1 MRIEGSSSMVRIVA
15 DTSTMYSSAQARAA
29 GFDVAPL
36 AVTIAGKTY
45 KELDEI
51 QLAEFV
57 GIIGQGHMPTSSQ
70 PALGD
75 VIAMYEACGKDEV
88 LNIAMADGL
97 SGTYSTAVAAA
108 RNVDNSRIEVI
119 NTGTLCGPHR
129 YMVETAARMAHAG
142 ATLQQIKARIHALME
157 TDLSFLIPSDFDY
170 LRRGGRLSPLVSLV
184 GKTIKLAPVLTQSKD
199 GRQLVMSTVS
209 RSFKLAIKHVSRELK
224 EWGVGKG
231 WRIYVVHAAATGLAE
246 AARAQLK
253 EVFPESTFE
262 LLPLT
267 PVFTTQGSPG
277 CVAIQT
283 IKEL

>member
-1 MRIEGSSSMVRIVA
+1 MVRIVA
-15 DTSTMYSSAQARAA
+15 DTSTMYSTEAARAA

-51 QLAEFV
+51 QLEEFV
-57 GIIGQGHMPTSSQ
+57 SIIGQGHMPVSSQ

-75 VIAMYEACGKDEV
+75 VIAMYERCGDDEV
-88 LNIAMADGL
+88 LNISMADGL

-108 RNVDNSRIEVI
+108 QNVENGKIEVI

-129 YMVETAARMAHAG
+129 YMVEAAAKMARAG
-142 ATLQQIKARIHALME
+142 ATLQQIKDKVHALME

-209 RSFKLAIKHVSRELK
+209 RSFKLGIKHVIKELK
-224 EWGVGKG
+224 EWGVEQG
-231 WRIYVVHAAATGLAE
+231 WRIYVVHSAAAGLAE
-246 AARAQLK
+246 AARAQLQ
-253 EVFPESTFE
+253 EAFE
-262 LLPLT
+262 HATLEILPLT
-267 PVFTTQGSPG
+267 PVFTTQGGPG
-277 CVAIQT
+277 CVAIQVV
-283 IKEL
+283 KEL

>member
-1 MRIEGSSSMVRIVA
+1 MVRIVA
-15 DTSTMYSSAQARAA
+15 DTSTMYSTEAARAA

-51 QLAEFV
+51 QLEEFV
-57 GIIGQGHMPTSSQ
+57 SIIGQGHMPVSSQ

-75 VIAMYEACGKDEV
+75 VIAMYERCGDNEV
-88 LNIAMADGL
+88 LNISMADGL

-108 RNVDNSRIEVI
+108 QNVENGKIEVI

-129 YMVETAARMAHAG
+129 YMVEAAAKMAQAG
-142 ATLQQIKARIHALME
+142 ATLQQIKDKVHALME

-209 RSFKLAIKHVSRELK
+209 RSFKLGIKHVIKELK
-224 EWGVGKG
+224 EWGVEQG
-231 WRIYVVHAAATGLAE
+231 WRIYVVHSAAAGLAE
-246 AARAQLK
+246 AARAQLQEAFEHATL
-253 EVFPESTFE
+253 EV
-262 LLPLT
+262 LPLT
-267 PVFTTQGSPG
+267 PVFTTQGGPG
-277 CVAIQT
+277 CVAIQVV
-283 IKEL
+283 KEL

>member
-1 MRIEGSSSMVRIVA
+1 MVRIVA
-15 DTSTMYSSAQARAA
+15 DTSTMYSTEAARAA

-51 QLAEFV
+51 QLEEFV
-57 GIIGQGHMPTSSQ
+57 SIIGQGHMPVSSQ

-75 VIAMYEACGKDEV
+75 VIAMYERCGDDEV
-88 LNIAMADGL
+88 LNISMADGL

-108 RNVDNSRIEVI
+108 QNVENGKIEVI

-129 YMVETAARMAHAG
+129 YMVEAAAKMARAG
-142 ATLQQIKARIHALME
+142 ATLQQIKDKVHALME

-209 RSFKLAIKHVSRELK
+209 RSFTLAIKHVAKELSA
-224 EWGVGKG
+224 WGVGKG
-231 WRIYVVHAAATGLAE
+231 WRIYVVHSAAAGLAE
-246 AARAQLK
+246 AARAQLQEAFEHATL
-253 EVFPESTFE
+253 EV
-262 LLPLT
+262 LPLT
-267 PVFTTQGSPG
+267 PVFTTQGGPG
-277 CVAIQT
+277 CVAIQVV
-283 IKEL
+283 KEL

>member
-1 MRIEGSSSMVRIVA
+1 MVRIVA
-15 DTSTMYSSAQARAA
+15 DTSTMYSTEAARAA
-29 GFDVAPL
+29 GFEVAPL

-51 QLAEFV
+51 QLEEFV
-57 GIIGQGHMPTSSQ
+57 SIIGQGHMPVSSQ

-75 VIAMYEACGKDEV
+75 VIAMYESCGDDEV
-88 LNIAMADGL
+88 LNLSMADGL

-108 RNVDNSRIEVI
+108 QNVEGGKNEVI

-129 YMVETAARMAHAG
+129 YMVEVAAKMAQAG
-142 ATLQQIKARIHALME
+142 ATLQQIKDKVHALME

-209 RSFKLAIKHVSRELK
+209 RSFKLGIKHVIKELK
-224 EWGVGKG
+224 EWGVEQG
-231 WRIYVVHAAATGLAE
+231 WRIYVVHSAAAGLAE
-246 AARAQLK
+246 AARAQLTEAFPDSTM
-253 EVFPESTFE
+253 EV
-262 LLPLT
+262 LPLT
-267 PVFTTQGSPG
+267 PVFTTQGGPG
-277 CVAIQT
+277 CVAIQVV
-283 IKEL
+283 KEL

>member
-1 MRIEGSSSMVRIVA
+1 MVRIVA
-15 DTSTMYSSAQARAA
+15 DTSTMYSTAQAREA

-36 AVTIAGKTY
+36 SVTIAGKSY
-45 KELDEI
+45 KELNEI
-51 QLAEFV
+51 QLDEFIH
-57 GIIGQGHMPTSSQ
+57 IIGQGHMPTSSQ

-75 VIAMYEACGKDEV
+75 VIAMYERCGTDEV
-88 LNIAMADGL
+88 LNLAMADGL

-108 RNVDNSRIEVI
+108 QNADNADKIEVI

-129 YMVETAARMAHAG
+129 YMVERATQMAQAG
-142 ATLQQIKARIHALME
+142 ASLQEIKDKVHALMD

-209 RSFKLAIKHVSRELK
+209 RSFKLAINHVAKELK
-224 EWGVGKG
+224 EWGVEKG
-231 WRIYVVHAAATGLAE
+231 WRIYIVHAAAPGLAE
-246 AARAQLK
+246 AARAQLT
-253 EVFPESTFE
+253 EAFPGATLE

-267 PVFTTQGSPG
+267 PVFTTQGGPG
-277 CVAIQT
+277 CVAVQVV
-283 IKEL
+283 KEL

>member
-1 MRIEGSSSMVRIVA
+1 MVRIVA
-15 DTSTMYSSAQARAA
+15 DTSTMYSTEAARAA

-51 QLAEFV
+51 QLDEFV
-57 GIIGQGHMPTSSQ
+57 SIIGQGHMPVSSQ

-75 VIAMYEACGKDEV
+75 VIAMYERCGDDEV
-88 LNIAMADGL
+88 LNISMADGL

-108 RNVDNSRIEVI
+108 QNVENSKIEVI
-119 NTGTLCGPHR
+119 DTGTLCGPHR
-129 YMVETAARMAHAG
+129 YMVEAAAKMAQAG
-142 ATLQQIKARIHALME
+142 ATLHQIKDKVHALME

-209 RSFKLAIKHVSRELK
+209 RSFKLGIKHVIKELK
-224 EWGVGKG
+224 EWGVEQG
-231 WRIYVVHAAATGLAE
+231 WRIYVVHSAAAGLAE
-246 AARAQLK
+246 AARAQLQ
-253 EVFPESTFE
+253 EAFE
-262 LLPLT
+262 HATLEILPLT
-267 PVFTTQGSPG
+267 PVFTTQGGPG
-277 CVAIQT
+277 CVAIQVV
-283 IKEL
+283 KEL

>member
-1 MRIEGSSSMVRIVA
+1 MVRIVA
-15 DTSTMYSSAQARAA
+15 DTSTMYSSAQAEAA
-29 GFDVAPL
+29 GFAVAPL
-36 AVTIAGKTY
+36 SVTIAGQTY
-45 KELDEI
+45 RELDEI
-51 QLAEFV
+51 QLEEFV

-75 VIAMYEACGKDEV
+75 VIAMYEGCGDDEV

-97 SGTYSTAVAAA
+97 SGTYSTAVAATQ
-108 RNVDNSRIEVI
+108 NVENDKIEVI

-129 YMVETAARMAHAG
+129 YMVEVAAKLAKDG
-142 ATLQQIKARIHALME
+142 APLSEIKEKVHALME
-157 TDLSFLIPSDFDY
+157 TDISFLIPSDFDY

-209 RSFKLAIKHVSRELK
+209 RSFKLAIKHVAKELQA
-224 EWGVGKG
+224 WGVEKG
-231 WRIYVVHAAATGLAE
+231 WRIYVVHAAAPGLAE

-253 EVFPESTFE
+253 EIFQQATFE

-267 PVFTTQGSPG
+267 PVFTTQGGPG
-277 CVAIQT
+277 CVAIQAV
-283 IKEL
+283 KEL

>member
-1 MRIEGSSSMVRIVA
+1 MVRIVA
-15 DTSTMYSSAQARAA
+15 DTSTMYSTETARAA

-51 QLAEFV
+51 QLEEFV
-57 GIIGQGHMPTSSQ
+57 SIIGQGHMPVSSQ

-75 VIAMYEACGKDEV
+75 VIAMYEACGEDEV
-88 LNIAMADGL
+88 LNLSMADGL

-108 RNVDNSRIEVI
+108 QNVENGKIEVI

-129 YMVETAARMAHAG
+129 YMVEAAAKMAQAG
-142 ATLQQIKARIHALME
+142 ATLRQIKDKVHALME

-209 RSFKLAIKHVSRELK
+209 RSFKLGIKHVIKELK
-224 EWGVGKG
+224 EWGVEQG
-231 WRIYVVHAAATGLAE
+231 WRIYVVHSAAAGLAE
-246 AARAQLK
+246 AARAQLQEAFEHATL
-253 EVFPESTFE
+253 EV
-262 LLPLT
+262 LPLT
-267 PVFTTQGSPG
+267 PVFTTQGGPG
-277 CVAIQT
+277 CVAIQVV
-283 IKEL
+283 KEL

>member
-1 MRIEGSSSMVRIVA
+1 MVRIVA
-15 DTSTMYSSAQARAA
+15 DTSTMYSTEAARAA
-29 GFDVAPL
+29 GFDIAPL

-51 QLAEFV
+51 QLDEFV
-57 GIIGQGHMPTSSQ
+57 SIIGQGHMPVSSQ

-75 VIAMYEACGKDEV
+75 VIAMYERCGDDEV

-108 RNVDNSRIEVI
+108 QNVENRKIEVI

-129 YMVETAARMAHAG
+129 YMVEVAAKMAQAG
-142 ATLQQIKARIHALME
+142 ATLRQIKDKVHALME

-209 RSFKLAIKHVSRELK
+209 RSFKLGIKHVIKELK
-224 EWGVGKG
+224 EWGVAQG
-231 WRIYVVHAAATGLAE
+231 WRIYVVHSAAAGLAE
-246 AARAQLK
+246 AAHAQLT
-253 EVFPESTFE
+253 EAFPAAT
-262 LLPLT
+262 LQILPLT
-267 PVFTTQGSPG
+267 PVFTTQGGPG
-277 CVAIQT
+277 CVAIQVV
-283 IKEL
+283 KEL

>member
-1 MRIEGSSSMVRIVA
+1 MVRIVA
-15 DTSTMYSSAQARAA
+15 DTSTMYSTEAARTA

-51 QLAEFV
+51 QLEEFV
-57 GIIGQGHMPTSSQ
+57 SIIGQGHMPVSSQ

-75 VIAMYEACGKDEV
+75 VIAMYERCGDNEV
-88 LNIAMADGL
+88 LNISMADGL

-108 RNVDNSRIEVI
+108 QNVENGKIEVI

-129 YMVETAARMAHAG
+129 YMVEAAAKMARAS
-142 ATLQQIKARIHALME
+142 ATLQQIKDKVHALME
-157 TDLSFLIPSDFDY
+157 TDRSFLIPSDFDY

-209 RSFKLAIKHVSRELK
+209 RSFKLGIKHVIKELK
-224 EWGVGKG
+224 EWGVEKG
-231 WRIYVVHAAATGLAE
+231 WRIYVVHSAAAGLAE
-246 AARAQLK
+246 AARAQLQEAFEHATL
-253 EVFPESTFE
+253 EV
-262 LLPLT
+262 LPLT
-267 PVFTTQGSPG
+267 PVFTTQGGPG
-277 CVAIQT
+277 CVAIQVV
-283 IKEL
+283 KEL